1 MYGHL
6 ITKFSRMGSLTHLL
20 THGDHQR
27 ALRARE
33 LRYEHPAELFTPSGC
48 QFITH
53 WLVRPSDKVSVGVE
67 ALFTGHLSI
76 FLVYSHGT
84 LIG

>member
-6 ITKFSRMGSLTHLL
+6 ITKFSRIGSLTHLL
-20 THGDHQR
+20 THGAHQR

-33 LRYEHPAELFTPSGC
+33 LRYEHPAELFIPSGF
-48 QFITH
+48 QFMTH
-53 WLVRPSDKVSVGVE
+53 WLVRPGDKALVGVE

-76 FLVYSHGT
+76 LLVYSHRT

>member
-20 THGDHQR
+20 THGAHQR

-33 LRYEHPAELFTPSGC
+33 LRYEHPAELFIPSGF
-48 QFITH
+48 QFMTH
-53 WLVRPSDKVSVGVE
+53 WLVRPGDKALVGVE

-76 FLVYSHGT
+76 LLVYSHGT

>member
-1 MYGHL
+1 MHGHV
-6 ITKFSRMGSLTHLL
+6 ITKSSSMGSLPHLL
-20 THGDHQR
+20 THGAPQ
-27 ALRARE
+27 RARE
-33 LRYEHPAELFTPSGC
+33 LRYEHPAELFIPSVC
-48 QFITH
+48 QFMTH
-53 WLVRPSDKVSVGVE
+53 WLVRPSDKVLVGVE